1 MAWSSR
7 LEVVD
12 ENKGEFVRR
21 RIKALDDISAL
32 LELPEGDF
40 RISNQ
45 SLDWFSESWL
55 LYRGVNIERFM
66 ARMRGELPDQQV
78 PPPPPPELPGSGG
91 TGTGTGSKR

>member
-12 ENKGEFVRR
+12 ERENKFVRR
-21 RIKALDDISAL
+21 RIKDLDDISAV

-40 RISNQ
+40 RISHQ
-45 SLDWFSESWL
+45 SLDWFAESWL

-66 ARMRGELPDQQV
+66 ERMRGQSADLQN
-78 PPPPPPELPGSGG
+78 PPPPPPELPGGG
-91 TGTGTGSKR
+91 TGTGTGKKR